1 MAAGTLLQHF
11 HTLHTSYALTCSN
24 WCGAD
29 TSGEV
34 PHTSHLSRLSA
45 LARSDG
51 SPATGLREPAH
62 RSHRACSTHARKPYP
77 WFPVRDKRPF
87 PAPTLPAPNRSKRDN
102 CCSIRISPALVPT
115 PPWWRLKIG
124 CPMVYSKTQC
134 YNIEQR
140 AHLKQSR
147 LGYSLEIAHANT
159 DQAEL
164 SPGLGLAR
172 NKSLGHLKDH
182 RFAAYRTCQRHL
194 ASKRCEIG
202 EP

>member
-1 MAAGTLLQHF
+1 MFHPCTKAIPTVSCKGQKSIPCTYLVSTQQVETGQLLQHSD
-11 HTLHTSYALTCSN
+11 LAGP
-24 WCGAD
+24 GAD
-29 TSGEV
+29 SSLVAVED
-34 PHTSHLSRLSA
+34 RLP
-45 LARSDG
+45 DG
-51 SPATGLREPAH
+51 V
-62 RSHRACSTHARKPYP
+62 C
-77 WFPVRDKRPF
+77 
-87 PAPTLPAPNRSKRDN
+87 
-102 CCSIRISPALVPT
+102 
-115 PPWWRLKIG
+115 
-124 CPMVYSKTQC
+124 KTQC
-134 YNIEQR
+134 YNIKQR

-194 ASKRCEIG
+194 TSKRCEIG